1 MTESD
6 TLIAHALIGSDG
18 RIVEADPR
26 VLALQAEAGGQADG
40 VIAVPPIASIARLAR
55 TLGIVVSRGI
65 VVGGDHHNLDLWVRA
80 QTEGSDVKLAISGW
94 QIAARREDSAEH
106 LSARAA
112 IIDALDQD
120 GQWSCDAGLRLQM
133 AEPHFDP
140 AALAAGVPIT
150 AVLRFEAD
158 DDGEIPLLDA
168 LANQAAF
175 VGQPAYVRSQ
185 TGVRIVMRGTPVYD
199 EQKLF
204 AGFSGQFRWL
214 SRVGGVR
221 AQQAKGAQAAA
232 PVFPVGIEQSL
243 RAPLDRIIR
252 DADAIALKTD
262 GPLRQDYAGYAA
274 DIAAASR
281 HMLGLV
287 DDLGDLQ
294 TIEAQGFAVEDE
306 AIDLAE
312 IVRRAANLLS
322 VRAADRGVKIDAS
335 DANFA
340 LMARG
345 DYRRAL
351 QILVNLIG
359 NAVRY
364 APQGTAIW
372 VRLEEDDDLAAVI
385 VADQGH
391 GIAAGDQDRI
401 FGKFERV
408 DPSEPGTS
416 GLGLYISRAL
426 ARAMGGDITVDSAP
440 GQGARFAL
448 TLPREDTLSP
458 APEPTRE

>member
-1 MTESD
+1 MTD
-6 TLIAHALIGSDG
+6 GDALIAHAVIGADG
-18 RIVEADPR
+18 RIVEADAR
-26 VLALQAEAGGQADG
+26 VLALQADAGGQADG
-40 VIAVPPIASIARLAR
+40 VIAVPPIASVARLAR

-65 VVGGDHHNLDLWVRA
+65 IVGGDRHNLDLWVRA
-80 QTEGSDVKLAISGW
+80 QLDGGDVKLAISGW
-94 QIAARREDSAEH
+94 QAAAPRVYSAAH
-106 LSARAA
+106 LSARTA
-112 IIDALDQD
+112 ILDELDQD
-120 GQWSCDAGLRLQM
+120 GIWSCDAALRLQSVPEFDT
-133 AEPHFDP
+133 AESSAH
-140 AALAAGVPIT
+140 LPIT
-150 AVLRFEAD
+150 ALLRFEPD
-158 DDGEIPLLDA
+158 EDGEIPLLDA
-168 LANQAAF
+168 LVGLTAF
-175 VGQPAYVRSQ
+175 VGQPAQVRAQ
-185 TGVRIVMRGTPVYD
+185 TGVRILMRGAPVHD
-199 EQKLF
+199 DAGRF
-204 AGFSGQFRWL
+204 AGFTGQYRWL
-214 SRVGGVR
+214 SRNGGVR
-221 AQQAKGAQAAA
+221 AQSPKAAA
-232 PVFPVGIEQSL
+232 LAAPTLPTGIEQSL

-252 DADAIALKTD
+252 DADAIARKTD

-306 AIDLAE
+306 PIDLAE
-312 IVRRAANLLS
+312 IIRRAANLLG

-335 DANFA
+335 DANDA

-345 DYRRAL
+345 DYRRTL

-364 APQGTAIW
+364 APTGTAIW
-372 VRLEEDDDLAAVI
+372 VRLEEDGDLAAVI

-391 GIAAGDQDRI
+391 GIEKGDQDRI

-408 DPSEPGTS
+408 DPGEPGTS

-426 ARAMGGDITVDSAP
+426 ARAMGGDITVDSAL

-448 TLPREDTLSP
+448 TLPRDP
-458 APEPTRE
+458 VA